1 MEMFPYTWDIVE
13 PNGGGFQTIVYDAHL
28 SHKKLNKRPKYNPLS
43 PFGKTWLCLW
53 LFKWESTNFDILKLF
68 KRKTI
73 WQEMETN
80 EVFYT
85 HFILLMIM
93 GSPWPRSCG
102 THVRGGCYVRV
113 ARLQLKRCGVLDT
126 TFLCCHAPSS
136 VNS

>member
-1 MEMFPYTWDIVE
+1 
-13 PNGGGFQTIVYDAHL
+13 
-28 SHKKLNKRPKYNPLS
+28 
-43 PFGKTWLCLW
+43 
-53 LFKWESTNFDILKLF
+53 
-68 KRKTI
+68 
-73 WQEMETN
+73 METN